1 MKMKK
6 VVALGAA
13 VGVALAGLGLAL
25 PANAEPVS
33 NGYVLVGSDTLQDST
48 NALLNGTSVGG
59 APVRVTSAGSTL
71 GSFDAFGSTA
81 IQTKSG
87 GQYFGRPAGS
97 GAGVTALRASIT
109 GNAYSGNP
117 AVPARVITGQV
128 DIARSSSGPG
138 GNANTSGLLAYV
150 PYGRDAVAYAYNG
163 TNSDLANLT
172 TAQLKQI
179 YEASTPVTIGTTVVK
194 PRIPQNGSGT
204 RSFFLSAIGV
214 TTLGSTVP
222 DSNNTT
228 PENDASILGADE
240 IIPFSAASWVAQAN
254 NVAGVNTIA
263 ASTGVAMGSPVSGAA
278 PFTGTAPSLVPNSAF
293 YSNTTFGRDT
303 YLIVERARVQSSFTY
318 TGAPSYDPV
327 LANLVNSASI
337 TSLTSFSLSP
347 LAAGSVKRKFG
358 FLAPSSTTPVAAYAQ
373 G

>member
-59 APVRVTSAGSTL
+59 APVRVTSAGTSL

-81 IQTKSG
+81 IQTKTG
-87 GQYFGRPAGS
+87 GAYFGRPAGS
-97 GAGVTALRASIT
+97 GAGVNALRASIT
-109 GNAYSGNP
+109 GNTYTGNA

-128 DIARSSSGPG
+128 DIARSSSGAG
-138 GNANTSGLLAYV
+138 ANANTNGLLAYV

-163 TNSDLANLT
+163 TNSDLAALT

-179 YEASTPVTIGTTVVK
+179 YESNTPVTIGSTVVK
-194 PRIPQNGSGT
+194 PRIPQSSSGT

-214 TTLGSTVP
+214 TTLGTTVGDSTA
-222 DSNNTT
+222 NTT

-254 NVAGVNTIA
+254 GVTGVNTTAA
-263 ASTGVAMGSPVSGAA
+263 ASAVNVKLGSPNGVA
-278 PFTGTAPSLVPNSAF
+278 PFTGTGTSLVPNSAF
-293 YSNTTFGRDT
+293 YSAAPFGRDT
-303 YLIVERARVQSSFTY
+303 YLVVEYARINSSD
-318 TGAPSYDPV
+318 AKYDAN
-327 LANLVNSASI
+327 LANLLDPSK
-337 TSLTSFSLSP
+337 TQSLTNTGTFASTTG
-347 LAAGSVKRKFG
+347 AVKRKFG
-358 FLAPSSTTPVAAYAQ
+358 FLAPSSTTIIRAFATL
-373 G
+373 